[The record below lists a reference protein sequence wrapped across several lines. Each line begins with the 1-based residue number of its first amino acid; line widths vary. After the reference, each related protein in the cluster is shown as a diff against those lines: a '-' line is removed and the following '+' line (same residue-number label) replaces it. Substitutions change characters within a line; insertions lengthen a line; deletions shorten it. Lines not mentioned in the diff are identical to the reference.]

1 MNSYCPVSISFF
13 SMRSVTWR
21 ETSSAVAP
29 GHNVRITIT
38 LKVNAGSSLRP
49 RRRYENVPAMAIT
62 SIA

>member
-1 MNSYCPVSISFF
+1 MNSYSPVSISFF

-29 GHNVRITIT
+29 GQRVWITIT

-49 RRRYENVPAMAIT
+49 RLRYDSVPASAST